1 MTNRLYLNLFI
12 SLTILLIGYYSATEI
27 TTYWGNKIVNITSTV
42 VASLFLTGFSFKNLP
57 KKVDLEIYY
66 KYLFPISFGIIGLC
80 LLNYFIPALVYKLMD
95 WKFNNDIL
103 KSITNLPRFLITMV
117 LSVFL
122 EELYYRR
129 IIAQKI
135 LNEKGFRTSIW
146 LSALAFCIGHFFSS
160 TGLLS
165 AFLGGLILGYIFLKT
180 KSLIL
185 SFIAHLVYNYTTFF
199 GALKLNENT
208 NLWNSYLIIS
218 LIILIG
224 LLMVAIMIYIINK
237 WKPKIEAKK
246 PATNS

>member
-1 MTNRLYLNLFI
+1 M
-12 SLTILLIGYYSATEI
+12 IGYYSATEI
-27 TTYWGNKIVNITSTV
+27 TTYWGNKIVNITSIV
-42 VASLFLTGFSFKNLP
+42 LASLFLTGFSFKNLP

-95 WKFNNDIL
+95 WNFNNDIL
-103 KSITNLPRFLITMV
+103 KSITNLPRFLIMMV

-135 LNEKGFRTSIW
+135 LNEKGFRKSIW

-165 AFLGGLILGYIFLKT
+165 AFLGGLVLGYIFLKT
-180 KSLIL
+180 KSLML
-185 SFIAHLVYNYTTFF
+185 SFIAHLIYNYTTYF

-208 NLWNSYLIIS
+208 NLWNSYLIIYF
-218 LIILIG
+218 IILIG
-224 LLMVAIMIYIINK
+224 LLMIAIMFYIIKK
-237 WKPKIEAKK
+237 WKPKVE
-246 PATNS
+246 TESRS

>member
-27 TTYWGNKIVNITSTV
+27 TTYWGNKIVNITSIV
-42 VASLFLTGFSFKNLP
+42 LASLFLTGFSFKNLP

-95 WKFNNDIL
+95 WNFNNDIL
-103 KSITNLPRFLITMV
+103 KSITNLPRFLIMMV

-135 LNEKGFRTSIW
+135 LNEKGFRKSIW

-165 AFLGGLILGYIFLKT
+165 AFLGGLVLGYIFLKT
-180 KSLIL
+180 KSLML
-185 SFIAHLVYNYTTFF
+185 SFIAHLIYNYTTYF

-208 NLWNSYLIIS
+208 NLWNSYLIIYF
-218 LIILIG
+218 IILIG
-224 LLMVAIMIYIINK
+224 LLMIAIMFYIIKK
-237 WKPKIEAKK
+237 WKPKVE
-246 PATNS
+246 TESRS

>member
-27 TTYWGNKIVNITSTV
+27 TTYWGNKIVNITSIV
-42 VASLFLTGFSFKNLP
+42 LASLFLTGFSFKNLP

-95 WKFNNDIL
+95 WNFNNDIL
-103 KSITNLPRFLITMV
+103 KSITNLPRFLIMMV

-135 LNEKGFRTSIW
+135 LNEKGFRKSIW

-165 AFLGGLILGYIFLKT
+165 AFLGGLVLGYIFLKT
-180 KSLIL
+180 KSLML
-185 SFIAHLVYNYTTFF
+185 SFIAHLIYNYTTYF

-208 NLWNSYLIIS
+208 NLWNSYLIIYF
-218 LIILIG
+218 IILIG
-224 LLMVAIMIYIINK
+224 LLMIVIMFYIIKK
-237 WKPKIEAKK
+237 WKPKVE
-246 PATNS
+246 TESRS